1 MFCFLLIFLHTI
13 HMLVICHVYSACLNL
28 CHFLLV
34 SFSFQLNIWMLAF
47 NICISILK
55 KIFSF
60 LHTIHMLDICHVYS
74 ACLNLY
80 HFLPVSFSFQ
90 LNIWILA
97 FKLCMSIFKKIFSF
111 QSAKET
117 LIAKGK
123 VRFAM
128 IDDVN
133 QNQVDQKSKPC
144 QLYFFSF
151 SDCKRDRDCKSDQIC
166 ERGECVPEPGNFKL
180 S

>member
-1 MFCFLLIFLHTI
+1 
-13 HMLVICHVYSACLNL
+13 
-28 CHFLLV
+28 
-34 SFSFQLNIWMLAF
+34 
-47 NICISILK
+47 
-55 KIFSF
+55 
-60 LHTIHMLDICHVYS
+60 
-74 ACLNLY
+74 
-80 HFLPVSFSFQ
+80 
-90 LNIWILA
+90 
-97 FKLCMSIFKKIFSF
+97 MSIFKKIFSF

-123 VRFAM
+123 DRFAM